1 MGDEGSAACLGK
13 MFISD
18 FLKGLV
24 PKDLADELESSFTV
38 DYATVVKNVYKGEA
52 PSRYLGSFAPWLIER
67 YQTSEY
73 VNDLVKLNFRLFIQR
88 ALGRY
93 DFKEY
98 PIGIIGGFG
107 YCLRDIFLEVAAPSG
122 IRISKIVESPLEG
135 LIQYHSND

>member
-1 MGDEGSAACLGK
+1 M
-13 MFISD
+13 
-18 FLKGLV
+18 
-24 PKDLADELESSFTV
+24 
-38 DYATVVKNVYKGEA
+38 VKNVYKGEA
-52 PSRYLGSFAPWLIER
+52 PSRYLGSFAPWLLDR

-93 DFKEY
+93 DFKEQ
-98 PIGIIGGFG
+98 PIGIVGGFG
-107 YCLRDIFLEVAAPSG
+107 YKLRNIFLEVAAPFG